1 MGMGMGMELD
11 LYIKRVNVH
20 SDLVVT
26 KNHLIQTLRI
36 FVHEKN
42 YSLPSRAYSQRTS
55 DELKLALKR
64 HPDRD
69 LH

>member
-1 MGMGMGMELD
+1 MELD

-36 FVHEKN
+36 FVHEKTIVCP
-42 YSLPSRAYSQRTS
+42 LGHIPSEHRTN
-55 DELKLALKR
+55 
-64 HPDRD
+64 
-69 LH
+69 